1 MLKNNKYIIIYI
13 YIHSNERGKYP
24 QKVKF
29 DIKYLIEYL
38 CFLFF
43 LVNR

>member
-13 YIHSNERGKYP
+13 HIHVNERGKYT

-29 DIKYLIEYL
+29 VIKYLIEYL